1 MKAWELKIN
10 GQIVYRTLDI
20 DLALKK
26 IPLYLLNNTSN
37 NVKITL
43 VYKQVF

>member
-10 GQIVYRTLDI
+10 DKIVYRTLDI
-20 DLALKK
+20 DLALKQ
-26 IPLYLLNNTSN
+26 IPIHLLNNTPN